1 MTVASEPPT
10 HVPAWDRV
18 VRITHW
24 SVAALVLWDLFEDSG
39 GPLHRNLGYVATA
52 LVAVRLVWGLV
63 GSANARF
70 VTWWPRLSI
79 LRGYAT
85 SLRERKPMKFASH
98 NPIGALGMLA
108 MWGLIL
114 ALAITGWLS
123 RLDAFWGEDW
133 PLDLHA
139 WLAYTLAALVVVHVS
154 AAIIMSVL
162 HKDNLVLA
170 MLTGKK
176 RRHD

>member
-1 MTVASEPPT
+1 MAPESPT
-10 HVPAWDRV
+10 LVPVWDRV

-39 GPLHRNLGYVATA
+39 GPLHRNLGYAAAA
-52 LVAVRLVWGLV
+52 LVAVRLAWGFA
-63 GSANARF
+63 GSVNARF
-70 VTWWPRLSI
+70 ATWWPRLSI
-79 LRGYAT
+79 LRRYVA
-85 SLRERKPMKFASH
+85 SLRAGIPMKFASH

-114 ALAITGWLS
+114 GLALTGWLS

-133 PLDLHA
+133 PRDLHT
-139 WLAYTLAALVVVHVS
+139 WLAYTLAALVAVHVS
-154 AAIIMSVL
+154 AAIVMSLL

-176 RRHD
+176 RRQG

>member
-1 MTVASEPPT
+1 MAPESPT
-10 HVPAWDRV
+10 LVPVWDRV

-39 GPLHRNLGYVATA
+39 GPLHRNLGYAAAA
-52 LVAVRLVWGLV
+52 LVAVRLAWGFA
-63 GSANARF
+63 GSVNARF
-70 VTWWPRLSI
+70 ATWWPRLSI
-79 LRGYAT
+79 LRRYVA
-85 SLRERKPMKFASH
+85 SLRAGIPMKFASH

-114 ALAITGWLS
+114 GLALTGWLS
-123 RLDAFWGEDW
+123 RLDAFWGEDR
-133 PLDLHA
+133 PRDLHT
-139 WLAYTLAALVVVHVS
+139 WLAYTLAALVAVHVS
-154 AAIIMSVL
+154 AAIVMSLL

-176 RRHD
+176 RRQG

>member
-1 MTVASEPPT
+1 MALESPT
-10 HVPAWDRV
+10 HVPVWDRV

-24 SVAALVLWDLFEDSG
+24 SVATLVLWDLFEDSG
-39 GPLHRNLGYVATA
+39 GPLHRNLGYVAAA
-52 LVAVRLVWGLV
+52 LVAVRLIWGVV
-63 GSANARF
+63 GSPNARF
-70 VTWWPRLSI
+70 ATWWPRLSTV
-79 LRGYAT
+79 RSYAA
-85 SLRERKPMKFASH
+85 SLRARKPMKFTSH

-114 ALAITGWLS
+114 ALAATGWLS

-133 PLDLHA
+133 PIDVHA

-162 HKDNLVLA
+162 HKDNLVVA

-176 RRHD
+176 RRHH

>member
-1 MTVASEPPT
+1 MAPELPSSARV
-10 HVPAWDRV
+10 WDRL
-18 VRITHW
+18 VRVTHW

-39 GPLHRNLGYVATA
+39 GPLHRNLGYVAVA
-52 LVAVRLVWGLV
+52 LVAVRLAWGFV
-63 GSANARF
+63 GSEPARF
-70 VTWWPRLSI
+70 ATWWPRLST
-79 LRGYAT
+79 LRRYAA
-85 SLRERKPMKFASH
+85 SLRAGKPMKFASH

-114 ALAITGWLS
+114 ALGLTGWLS

-139 WLAYTLAALVVVHVS
+139 WLAYALATLVAVHVS
-154 AAIIMSVL
+154 AAILMSVL
-162 HKDNLVLA
+162 HKDNLILA

-176 RRHD
+176 KRRHD